1 MTLRDTRGKGV
12 GRRGRRTVVA
22 VAGLGLALSALAAC
36 GGDDGGGGDEGGSAG
51 DAPWILGTTDKVTSL
66 DPAGAYD
73 LGSWTLMY
81 NTYQTLLTIPAGENE
96 PQGDAAESCEYSD
109 PQTFKCTLQEG
120 LTFANGNELTS
131 SDVKFSLERNINIA
145 DPNGASG
152 LLGSL
157 TDDKGKLAENAI
169 ETPTDTEIVFNLSKP
184 DTTFQFILTTNAS
197 AIVDEET
204 FPADALADNS
214 EVVGSG
220 PFKIDQYEDGQQAV
234 LTSSGEYSGP
244 KEAQSE
250 RVFVQYFQQPAQLK
264 QAVENGQV
272 DVAWRS
278 LSPTDI
284 NDLEGSDAVDVVVGE
299 GSEIRYWVWQ
309 LATKNGKQQA
319 VRQAAAALIDRES
332 IAKNAYAGTVD
343 PLYSLVP
350 PGFPGHI
357 QAFAEKYGEQPAPDQ
372 AKKIL
377 SDAGIKTPV
386 KITLGY
392 TPSHYGPN
400 AVDEASEYARQL
412 EDSGLFT
419 VETKSAEW
427 TQYQDLYKQN
437 AYDVFQLGW
446 FPDYLDADNY
456 LSPFLVD
463 GGFYANNYSSKQ
475 ANKLIAEEQGS
486 DDPQQRQQ
494 VFEELQTIVA
504 EDVPVIPSWVGKNV
518 AVANPQM
525 QGVEETL
532 DPSFIFRL
540 WTVSKG

>member
-1 MTLRDTRGKGV
+1 MRLSETRSN
-12 GRRGRRTVVA
+12 RGRRTLAA
-22 VAGLGLALSALAAC
+22 VAGLGVAAATLAAC
-36 GGDDGGGGDEGGSAG
+36 GSDSGGSGDEGGSAG
-51 DAPWILGTTDKVTSL
+51 GESWILGTTDKVTTL

-109 PQTFKCTLQEG
+109 PQTFTCTLQEG

-152 LLGSL
+152 LLASL
-157 TDDKGKLAENAI
+157 TDDDGTLAEDAI
-169 ETPTDTEIVFNLSKP
+169 ETPSDTEITFNLTKP

-197 AIVDEET
+197 AIVDEDV
-204 FPADALADNS
+204 FPADELVDNS
-214 EVVGSG
+214 DAVGSG
-220 PFKIDQYEDGQQAV
+220 PFKIDQYQDGQQAV
-234 LTSSGEYSGP
+234 LTASGEYSGP
-244 KEAQSE
+244 KEPQSE
-250 RVFVQYFQQPAQLK
+250 RVFIQYFQQPAQLK
-264 QAVENGQV
+264 QAVEGGEV

-278 LSPTDI
+278 LSPTDL
-284 NDLEGSDAVDVVVGE
+284 NDLEGTDAVDVVEGE

-309 LATKNGKQQA
+309 LGTQTGKKQA
-319 VRQAAAALIDRES
+319 VRQAAAALIDRQS
-332 IAKNAYAGTVD
+332 IVENAYAGTVD

-350 PGFPGHI
+350 PGFPG
-357 QAFAEKYGEQPAPDQ
+357 QTDAFAEKYGEEPDPGMAEQ
-372 AKKIL
+372 IL
-377 SDAGIKTPV
+377 NDAGIQTPV
-386 KITLGY
+386 QITLGY

-412 EDSGLFT
+412 EDSGLFE

-427 TQYQDLYKQN
+427 TQYQDLYKEN

-463 GGFYANNYSSKQ
+463 GGFYANNYSDEQVNELVS
-475 ANKLIAEEQGS
+475 EEQAASEAAKREEIFG
-486 DDPQQRQQ
+486 
-494 VFEELQTIVA
+494 ELQTIVA
-504 EDVPVIPSWVGKNV
+504 EDVPVVPSWVGKNV
-518 AVANPQM
+518 AVANPEM